1 MGQLDQTVQLTLRN
15 RINTALSSA
24 ETENANSVESQTL
37 RLIKCAMDDRD
48 VIARGRGE
56 CSGCDNEVILELLE
70 TMVAQRERAIKQF
83 DDNGRIAEAER
94 EREEIEIIAEF
105 LPKPLIGEALE
116 TAAAAVVSQLRASKL
131 KDVGRCMTALRERYP
146 GQIEGGPASKAVRA
160 AIG

>member
-24 ETENANSVESQTL
+24 EANNANSVESQTL

-116 TAAAAVVSQLRASKL
+116 TAAAAVVTQLRASKL
-131 KDVGRCMTALRERYP
+131 KDGGRCMTALRERYP
-146 GQIEGGPASKAVRA
+146 GQIECGPASKAVRA

>member
-24 ETENANSVESQTL
+24 EANNANSVESQTL

-116 TAAAAVVSQLRASKL
+116 TAAAAVVSLLRASKL

-146 GQIEGGPASKAVRA
+146 GQIECGPASKAVRA

>member
-1 MGQLDQTVQLTLRN
+1 MGQLDQTVQVTLRN
-15 RINTALSSA
+15 RINTALSTA
-24 ETENANSVESQTL
+24 ESEDANSVESQTL

-48 VIARGRGE
+48 VIARSRGE

-70 TMVAQRERAIKQF
+70 TMVSQRERAIKQF

-94 EREEIEIIAEF
+94 ERDEIEIISEF

-116 TAAAAVVSQLRASKL
+116 TAAAAIVTQLSASKL
-131 KDVGRCMTALRERYP
+131 KDVGRCMTALREKYP
-146 GQIEGGPASKAVRA
+146 GQIECGPASKAVRA